1 MKLNSH
7 TITQGRDRA
16 PARTLHPARAMTF
29 EENIDRLEEIVGEL
43 EGDGLELDRA
53 LRLFEE
59 GIERLRSATTE
70 LSRVEQQVKLLV
82 ERTDGSFELPT
93 IGE

>member
-1 MKLNSH
+1 
-7 TITQGRDRA
+7 
-16 PARTLHPARAMTF
+16 MTF
-29 EENIDRLEEIVGEL
+29 EENLERLEAIVGEL

-59 GIERLRSATTE
+59 GIERLREASGE

-82 ERTDGSFELPT
+82 ERTDGTFELPPL
-93 IGE
+93 ER